1 MAILPIFITP
11 SQPLREKASL
21 VERVTD
27 DIRALVR
34 DMTET
39 MHAAPGVGLAAP
51 QVGVRR
57 QVFVWHWE
65 SDEGLH
71 QGHVLNP
78 SITLRGPWRGR
89 FRGEPAEEGCL
100 SIPGLRYPLARAERA
115 RLRGSDLEGNAVD
128 IAAMGWLARI
138 FQHEYDHLQGVLYRD
153 RLSRPWRREADSDIA
168 ESRVIGHATSWTP
181 GLEGTEEDFFDNPD
195 RDHPDR
201 DHPDRDPAEPAGDGL
216 PGGDANRA

>member
-1 MAILPIFITP
+1 LPIFITP

-21 VERVTD
+21 VEGVTD

-115 RLRGSDLEGNAVD
+115 RLRGS
-128 IAAMGWLARI
+128 ARI

-181 GLEGTEEDFFDNPD
+181 GLEGTEEDFFDSPDRDQPD

-201 DHPDRDPAEPAGDGL
+201 DHAETAGDDL
-216 PGGDANRA
+216 PGGDADRA